1 MLLSSGWDKIEVS
14 TLSLMWVKHVQE
26 NECRGKKSAQELFL
40 DFSILCWKNGISR
53 LECAQSREEGLHTM
67 S

>member
-1 MLLSSGWDKIEVS
+1 MSKKMNAGK
-14 TLSLMWVKHVQE
+14 
-26 NECRGKKSAQELFL
+26 KKSAQELFL

-53 LECAQSREEGLHTM
+53 LECAQSREEGLHTV